1 MENLA
6 QKMVQVKITK
16 FWPNFMFGWY
26 FFFIFIL
33 WKIELKE

>member
-6 QKMVQVKITK
+6 QKMVKVKITN

-26 FFFIFIL
+26 FFHFYSM
-33 WKIELKE
+33 EN

>member
-26 FFFIFIL
+26 FFHFYSM
-33 WKIELKE
+33 EN